1 VANFFQLKS
10 YLHHWLHTVSEH
22 SIHSPF
28 FYEFYTQAIRGK
40 STSEEFTEIEK
51 TRIKLLQTHTEI
63 EVKDLGAPS
72 KHFKSNKRTIAQVA
86 STSLSPAGITQFLH
100 RAITH
105 LDAKNIVELGTS
117 LGVTTLYLSKN
128 KNTIVHTFEG
138 NPSIADIALT
148 NFEYFNASNIH
159 LIQGNIDETLPL
171 FLENP
176 SPIDFVL
183 MDANHQ
189 HKPTIHY
196 FNMLT
201 KRIAPRGA
209 IIIDDIYNS
218 DGMGQAWGE
227 LKKHPLVYGSIDLFR
242 CGILFF
248 DPALNKQHYVC
259 SL

>member
-1 VANFFQLKS
+1 VVNSFQLKS
-10 YLHHWLHTVSEH
+10 YLHHWLYAVGEH

-28 FYEFYTQAIRGK
+28 FYEFYRQVIKGK
-40 STSEEFTEIEK
+40 SDNNEFAEIEK
-51 TRIKLLQTHTEI
+51 TRIKLLQAHTEI

-72 KHFKSNKRTIAQVA
+72 KHFRSDKRTIAQIA
-86 STSLSPAGITQFLH
+86 GTSLSPVSITHFLH

-105 LDAKNIVELGTS
+105 LGAKSIVELGTS

-128 KNTIVHTFEG
+128 KNTTVHTFEG

-148 NFEYFNASNIH
+148 NFEFFNTTNIH
-159 LIQGNIDETLPL
+159 LIQGNIDETLPR

-176 SPIDFVL
+176 WPIDFVL

-196 FNMLT
+196 FNILT
-201 KRIAPRGA
+201 KRIAPQGV
-209 IIIDDIYNS
+209 IVIDDIYNS

-227 LKKHPLVYGSIDLFR
+227 LKSHPLVYGSIDLFR